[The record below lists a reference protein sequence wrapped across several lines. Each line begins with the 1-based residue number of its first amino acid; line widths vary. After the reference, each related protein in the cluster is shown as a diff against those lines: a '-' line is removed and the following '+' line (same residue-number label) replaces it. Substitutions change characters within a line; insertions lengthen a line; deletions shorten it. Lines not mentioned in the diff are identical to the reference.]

1 MIWRCDLYP
10 QYKKYQSE
18 IDSAIKSVLDSGR
31 YTLADELKLF
41 EKEFANYMGC
51 RHAVGVANG
60 TDALIL
66 SLKACGIGTGDE
78 VITTPFTAIPTV
90 SAIIAAGAA
99 PVFVDVDPDTYLM
112 DLNLVPGAVTKKT
125 KAVMPVHLF
134 GNSVDITA
142 LRKMIGDEIMI
153 IEDACQAHGTEI
165 NNAKAGALGDIG
177 AFSFYPTKNLGAYGD
192 GGMVVTDSDKLAES
206 IRLLRM
212 YGMTDYNHIVINGI
226 NSRLDELQ
234 AAILRVKL
242 RYLDDMNQARNSVA
256 DTYIQQLSPK
266 LLTQQHIQD
275 NVYSNYHQFVC
286 RTKCSR
292 TKLMGYLDEKEIQ
305 TNIYY
310 MIPLHLQEANRFL
323 NYSEGAFPAAEMLC
337 KEVIALPMYAELTLT
352 DQQFVIDSINAFESN
367 SPGIERF

>member
-18 IDSAIKSVLDSGR
+18 IDSAIKSVLNSGC

-41 EKEFANYMGC
+41 EKEFADYIGC

-66 SLKACGIGTGDE
+66 SLKASGIGTGDE
-78 VITTPFTAIPTV
+78 VITTPFTSIPTV
-90 SAIIAAGAA
+90 SAIIAAGAT
-99 PVFVDVDPDTYLM
+99 PVFIDVDPDTYLI
-112 DLNLVPGAVTKKT
+112 DLNFVSGAVTKKT
-125 KAVMPVHLF
+125 KAIMPVHLF
-134 GNSVDITA
+134 GNSVDIMA
-142 LRKMIGDEIMI
+142 LREMVGDEIFI

-165 NNAKAGALGDIG
+165 NGLKVGALGDIG
-177 AFSFYPTKNLGAYGD
+177 AFSFYPTKNLGGYGD
-192 GGMVVTDSDKLAES
+192 GGMVVTDSDKLAER

-242 RYLDDMNQARNSVA
+242 RYLNDMNQARNSIAGV
-256 DTYIQQLSPK
+256 YIQQLPPK
-266 LLTQQHIQD
+266 LLKHQHINN
-275 NVYSNYHQFVC
+275 NVFSNYHQFVC
-286 RTKCSR
+286 RTKCNR
-292 TKLMGYLDEKEIQ
+292 AKLMDYLDEKEIQ

-310 MIPLHLQEANRFL
+310 LLPLHMQKANRYL
-323 NYSEGAFPAAEMLC
+323 GYAKGDFPIAEQLC
-337 KEVIALPMYAELTLT
+337 NEVIALTMYPEL
-352 DQQFVIDSINAFESN
+352 DEEKQSYVIKCIQEFAV
-367 SPGIERF
+367 